1 MIFAPAYIATS
12 CDQKQLHIAGLHQS
26 QLYVAGLHQPPLCFC
41 CHITTLL
48 LLLPA
53 ATMNAD
59 RLHFTVSAYT
69 GSYASLRS
77 LLTLYRLHACL
88 PSNMLLDLTG
98 LPQDYFQCSARHLW
112 CWVPAQEP
120 DCVLLCFAIGSH
132 KQGGTKSAATR
143 TVHGILKLV
152 RQTI

>member
-1 MIFAPAYIATS
+1 MTKNNCTLQGCTNPNCMLPGCTNPHCASAVTL
-12 CDQKQLHIAGLHQS
+12 QH
-26 QLYVAGLHQPPLCFC
+26 CFC
-41 CHITTLL
+41 CCQ
-48 LLLPA
+48 LPPQKGP
-53 ATMNAD
+53 TMNAD
-59 RLHFTVSAYT
+59 RLHFTVSAYP
-69 GSYASLRS
+69 GSCASLRS